1 MNSLTAAIFC
11 WILLCVHDTNAASL
25 SPPFGVD
32 PIAFRKFMHDHSS
45 EFRASSNEQELI
57 YTVSYV
63 PSEFKVINDYKKGFI
78 DINEAEKQLIDTKNQ
93 FNLLLQIQ
101 FLGETNQDILL
112 YKPDSLSYEER
123 VKYLAFEFRK
133 DVQILDDKGRKI
145 EITGC
150 HFERDFG
157 LSTTATFSFVVKKNK
172 DNKKLIVI
180 INDRIWH
187 KAAHELTLS
196 LPKLPKLKKT
206 TKWKKA

>member
-1 MNSLTAAIFC
+1 MKSVTVAIFC
-11 WILLCVHDTNAASL
+11 WVVLCVHVTNAASFP
-25 SPPFGVD
+25 PPFGVD
-32 PIAFRKFMHDHSS
+32 PMVFRKFMHDHSS